1 MLKKNVV
8 LNENCIF
15 GRHVLRV
22 IISYIKRGGLIMF
35 CSNCGAKLDDDAKF
49 CSECGQKIG
58 GGSNESKKSV
68 PVEEETELAHAK
80 IGLTVN
86 RGMFDS
92 ADVGTGILTN
102 KRLILKQASFMGITH
117 SLVKLLTEGKT
128 VFELPYEDI
137 KEAHIKKKMLGNIL
151 VITTNSDDVVEIF
164 KQGMSS
170 SFLDEWCDIIN
181 SHIS

>member
-1 MLKKNVV
+1 
-8 LNENCIF
+8 
-15 GRHVLRV
+15 
-22 IISYIKRGGLIMF
+22 MF
-35 CSNCGAKLDDDAKF
+35 CSNCGAKLADDAKF
-49 CSECGQKIG
+49 CSGCGQQIG
-58 GGSNESKKSV
+58 GGSNESKQTI

-86 RGMFDS
+86 RGMLD
-92 ADVGTGILTN
+92 AANVGTGILTN
-102 KRLILKQASFMGITH
+102 KRLILKQASFMGLTI
-117 SLVKLLTEGKT
+117 SIANLLVEGKT

-137 KEAHIKKKMLGNIL
+137 KEAHIKKKMMGNIL
-151 VITTNSDDVVEIF
+151 VITTNTDDVVEIF